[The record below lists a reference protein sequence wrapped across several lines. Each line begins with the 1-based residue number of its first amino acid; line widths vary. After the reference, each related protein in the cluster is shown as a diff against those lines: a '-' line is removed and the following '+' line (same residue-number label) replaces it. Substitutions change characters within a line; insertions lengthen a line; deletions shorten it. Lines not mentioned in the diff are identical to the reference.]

1 MRKEWII
8 TLFLI
13 VNKIFFN
20 TFKLSK
26 KTNNIV
32 FLCDF
37 GDNAEYVTKELGRRG
52 YQDVVVLKTGKCK
65 TSFKDAGVG
74 EIVSFKPA
82 KPFEYL
88 RGLKRLA
95 TARTVLID
103 NYAAILSVCH
113 FNDEVEVIQ
122 LWHAAGAVKKFG
134 MADPSLTYRTP
145 RAIKRIAKVYE
156 EMDKIVVGSPFM
168 AQIFARAFQ
177 KESNAFLHTGIPRTD
192 FFFDEKAK
200 NETMDKVYDTYP
212 ELRGKK
218 VVLYAPTFRDNELS
232 QQQIPLDFVKI
243 ASQLGDDYRL
253 VIKLHPAVVHDLNAF
268 RHPYIINVANKLS
281 VNDLLLVTDYLVSDY
296 SSIPYE
302 FALLGKPQIFYPY
315 DLEQYQMSRGF
326 WDSYDQVV
334 PGPVVDSDEEL
345 VHTLMHMDFD
355 LPQVEQFA
363 AKWNCYS
370 DGHTAQKLVDYL
382 LK

>member
-74 EIVSFKPA
+74 EIVSFKPT

-345 VHTLMHMDFD
+345 VHALMHMDFD

>member
-52 YQDVVVLKTGKCK
+52 YKDVVVLKTGKCK
-65 TSFKDAGVG
+65 TSFKDAGVR
-74 EIVSFKPA
+74 EIVSFKPT

-200 NETMDKVYDTYP
+200 NEAMDKVYDTYP

-232 QQQIPLDFVKI
+232 QQQIPLDFVNI
-243 ASQLGDDYRL
+243 ASQLGDDYRF

>member
-1 MRKEWII
+1 M
-8 TLFLI
+8 
-13 VNKIFFN
+13 
-20 TFKLSK
+20 
-26 KTNNIV
+26 
-32 FLCDF
+32 
-37 GDNAEYVTKELGRRG
+37 
-52 YQDVVVLKTGKCK
+52 
-65 TSFKDAGVG
+65 
-74 EIVSFKPA
+74 
-82 KPFEYL
+82 
-88 RGLKRLA
+88 
-95 TARTVLID
+95 
-103 NYAAILSVCH
+103 
-113 FNDEVEVIQ
+113 
-122 LWHAAGAVKKFG
+122 
-134 MADPSLTYRTP
+134 
-145 RAIKRIAKVYE
+145 
-156 EMDKIVVGSPFM
+156 
-168 AQIFARAFQ
+168 
-177 KESNAFLHTGIPRTD
+177 
-192 FFFDEKAK
+192 
-200 NETMDKVYDTYP
+200 
-212 ELRGKK
+212 
-218 VVLYAPTFRDNELS
+218 
-232 QQQIPLDFVKI
+232 
-243 ASQLGDDYRL
+243 
-253 VIKLHPAVVHDLNAF
+253 IKLHPAVVHDLNAF